1 MKDKVRIGVM
11 LTHYILGSGNQYTS
25 DLISLELDRKTLNSK
40 TLLETAINDY
50 CEEFASCMIP
60 FDTDSEEYVL
70 SFWLNDDKKIKS
82 VLLSD
87 YADCLSQGLDD
98 VEILLFKGDK

>member
-1 MKDKVRIGVM
+1 MENKVRIGVT
-11 LTHYILGSGNQYTS
+11 LTHYVLGQGNQYTS
-25 DLISLELDRKTLNSK
+25 DLISLELDKKTLKNK

-70 SFWLNDDKKIKS
+70 SFWLDDDRKIKS

-87 YADCLSQGLDD
+87 YADCLGQSLDD
-98 VEILLFKGDK
+98 VEIAE